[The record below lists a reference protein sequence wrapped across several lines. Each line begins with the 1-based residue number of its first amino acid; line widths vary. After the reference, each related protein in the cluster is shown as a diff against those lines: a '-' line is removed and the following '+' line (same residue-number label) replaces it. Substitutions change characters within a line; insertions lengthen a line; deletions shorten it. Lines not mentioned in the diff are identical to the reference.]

1 MEKKTEIFNEILKNS
16 DIKDIIRELLD
27 EQSNYIINNI
37 HNTIIQSQ
45 YKEELFKE
53 NLKLKKEI
61 NHLNSEIKYLKETL
75 EKKVVINNKLNNE
88 FNQALNKNKIIE
100 EENKNLQLK
109 ISELNITSNEK
120 DKIYAEL
127 RYKYENENERF
138 IPYNKID
145 LVYNYFLKLDYD
157 IKQRLSNIFVSD
169 NLYCFIASGIQ
180 WQNIEGLWNF
190 IKRKILENENNC
202 LEELRFI
209 FLVLF
214 EIYNNQKKNHFI
226 N

>member
-127 RYKYENENERF
+127 KYKYENENERF

-145 LVYNYFLKLDYD
+145 LAYN
-157 IKQRLSNIFVSD
+157 
-169 NLYCFIASGIQ
+169 
-180 WQNIEGLWNF
+180 
-190 IKRKILENENNC
+190 
-202 LEELRFI
+202 
-209 FLVLF
+209 
-214 EIYNNQKKNHFI
+214 
-226 N
+226 